1 VSGLWTIYRKELRA
15 FLVAPLTYVLTGVFL
30 ALGGYFFWATV
41 VTSGIASLAGFFG
54 NTTIVLIFL
63 MPVLTMRLWSDEE
76 AKGTAELLLTSP
88 VSLGQ
93 IVVGKY
99 LAALTLFLG
108 MLLLTA
114 GYPLVLYL
122 FGTPQTGPVIAGYI
136 GFLLLGAAFIAV
148 GMFTST
154 LTDNQVIAAVS
165 GFGILLLI
173 WLLQWAGDALG
184 GGVGTVLSNLSAITH
199 FIGFSEGLIATPHLI
214 YYVALI
220 AGFLFLASRNL
231 GRRLWRSLETGAQ
244 SMLLAAALVG
254 ILVVVNVLAA
264 RTPWQ
269 LDLSAEGRF
278 TLSDQTRQVLQE
290 QLQGPVEITAFV
302 ETGGG
307 SPVPDLLRAYGKVS
321 SRVKVSIVDPLREPS
336 LAQQYGVQQYDTIIV
351 QQGEQT
357 RKITPDSLYM
367 TASDGYST
375 EFSGEQA
382 VTRAILELG
391 QEQKRK
397 VAFLTGHGEVTTQDE
412 LAFLTEDLE
421 GEGYSTEFFNLA
433 QTGSVPAD
441 TSVVVVAGPQTDLGD
456 QELEVLRSFVQT
468 GGKLLLMLDPV
479 TRALPGWGSLASEL
493 GVKVTSSLV
502 VDPARAVFFDVLS
515 PMPKLLDHPITSPL
529 AERRMEVLLP
539 RSVGLEVEGQ
549 QGQGAAEGDTAPAG
563 AGNGIRTTTLLETS
577 SEAWGE
583 KVQER
588 VEVKKDQGDPVGP
601 FALAVAVEGR
611 VAQTVMT
618 SGSDG
623 NAGAGSDA
631 DAADSQAELQ
641 PLAVVVGNS
650 TFIRGQFLDFQGNR
664 DFFLNALN
672 WLTGRKSL
680 ISIRPKVFEYP
691 AITLTPRIIWN
702 MFYGFVVIMPLA
714 LMLVGGLTWW
724 RRRAL

>member
-1 VSGLWTIYRKELRA
+1 MSGLWTIYRKEVRA
-15 FLVAPLTYVLTGVFL
+15 FLVAPLTYVLAGVFL

-41 VTSGIASLAGFFG
+41 VTSGVASLAGFFG

-108 MLLLTA
+108 MSLLTA

-199 FIGFSEGLIATPHLI
+199 FVSFSEGLIATPHLI

-290 QLQGPVEITAFV
+290 QIQGPVEITAFV

-479 TRALPGWGSLASEL
+479 TRALPGWGNLASEL

-549 QGQGAAEGDTAPAG
+549 PGQGAAEGDTAPAG

-618 SGSDG
+618 SGSAG

-702 MFYGFVVIMPLA
+702 MFYGFVVIIPLA